1 MGYGGPRQSPVEKL
15 VDVELMKQPVTQY
28 PVTAEQCRDTLDLC
42 GFVRRR
48 LAFLS
53 PLWHVGFWQ
62 LSWFK
67 MTDVASGFKV
77 PRRACKA
84 GTESSLSWSFVRA
97 HRFQMLVLLLV
108 VVVLAI
114 AEAIVIAYVVTR
126 LLEPIKNAL
135 SDYMMS
141 PVVLAA
147 DASRKD
153 RDRLGRP
160 QRYPDAGGLAATN
173 GGERSAALR

>member
-1 MGYGGPRQSPVEKL
+1 
-15 VDVELMKQPVTQY
+15 
-28 PVTAEQCRDTLDLC
+28 
-42 GFVRRR
+42 
-48 LAFLS
+48 
-53 PLWHVGFWQ
+53 
-62 LSWFK
+62 